1 MRRLRAYLQLV
12 RLPAVFTAIA
22 DIFLGFTVT
31 RVSLSPAFEFLRLL
45 ASSSALYLAGMALND
60 VFDRKLDARERPNRP
75 IPSGRVPVY
84 VAIVL
89 GAALLGVGVA
99 CARTVGTS
107 SLQIAVLLGV
117 LILAYDGLLKRTP
130 LGPLAMGG
138 CRLLNVM
145 LGASTASNLW
155 ESPQVGMAVAMG
167 VYVAGITW
175 FAREEAGRSARGALI
190 AATAILDAGL
200 AGLAMI
206 IWTGDGGG
214 NRIAATA
221 ALFAVAGFIH
231 RRVIPALREPDSRT
245 VQSVV
250 KRSLLMIILLD
261 ATMIYSQAGSLALAC
276 LTAVLIVPAAALG
289 RWIFIT

>member
-1 MRRLRAYLQLV
+1 
-12 RLPAVFTAIA
+12 
-22 DIFLGFTVT
+22 
-31 RVSLSPAFEFLRLL
+31 
-45 ASSSALYLAGMALND
+45 
-60 VFDRKLDARERPNRP
+60 
-75 IPSGRVPVY
+75 
-84 VAIVL
+84 
-89 GAALLGVGVA
+89 
-99 CARTVGTS
+99 
-107 SLQIAVLLGV
+107 
-117 LILAYDGLLKRTP
+117 
-130 LGPLAMGG
+130 
-138 CRLLNVM
+138 
-145 LGASTASNLW
+145 
-155 ESPQVGMAVAMG
+155 
-167 VYVAGITW
+167 
-175 FAREEAGRSARGALI
+175 
-190 AATAILDAGL
+190 
-200 AGLAMI
+200 MI